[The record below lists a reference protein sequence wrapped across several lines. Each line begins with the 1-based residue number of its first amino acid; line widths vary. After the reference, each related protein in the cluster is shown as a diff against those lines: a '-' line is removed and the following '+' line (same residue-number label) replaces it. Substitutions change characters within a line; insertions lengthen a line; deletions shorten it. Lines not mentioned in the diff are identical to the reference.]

1 VRYTGVTARG
11 IISPIFRQGDNL
23 IEETCQ
29 ALLRASAAEGFS
41 VQDGDIIA
49 VTESVVARTQG
60 NYATL
65 DQMTADMAAKL
76 GGGSV
81 GIVFPILSR
90 NRFSLILK
98 AAAQSCKKL
107 YVQLSYPSDEVG
119 NALVSWETVDEKGIN
134 PYTDHFDEQG
144 FRAMFG
150 PTVHP
155 FTGVDYIEYYKSLGD
170 NVELLFSCDPTHIL
184 NYTDHVLCCD
194 VHTRHRTARRLR
206 RAGAQRVLTLD
217 NILTESVLGSGYN
230 PDYGLLGSNMATEQ
244 SVKLFPRDCQP
255 VVEGIQ
261 ARMMELTG
269 KRVEVLIYGDGCFKD
284 PVGGI
289 WEFADPVV
297 SPAFTSGL
305 SGTPNELKIKYFAD
319 NQLSELTGDALADA
333 MRQHI
338 LEKSE
343 DLTGSLAAQGTTPR
357 RYIDLIGSLSDL
369 ISGSGDR
376 GTPIIHI
383 QNYFTNYAVRR

>member
-1 VRYTGVTARG
+1 MTRALYRRNHRSVLPHLQA
-11 IISPIFRQGDNL
+11 GDNL
-23 IEETCQ
+23 LKRPVRRC
-29 ALLRASAAEGFS
+29 RASAAEIFGS
-41 VQDGDIIA
+41 GWRHHRRHRIGGG
-49 VTESVVARTQG
+49 SHQG

-155 FTGVDYIEYYKSLGD
+155 FTGVDYTEYYKALGTMW
-170 NVELLFSCDPTHIL
+170 SCCSPATPPTYL
-184 NYTDHVLCCD
+184 TTLTMCSAAMF
-194 VHTRHRTARRLR
+194 TPATARPEGCAGRGLSGAYPRQHPHRERSGQWLQPRLWAAGLEYGH
-206 RAGAQRVLTLD
+206 RAVGQA
-217 NILTESVLGSGYN
+217 IS
-230 PDYGLLGSNMATEQ
+230 
-244 SVKLFPRDCQP
+244 RDCQP

-284 PVGGI
+284 P
-289 WEFADPVV
+289 
-297 SPAFTSGL
+297 
-305 SGTPNELKIKYFAD
+305 
-319 NQLSELTGDALADA
+319 
-333 MRQHI
+333 
-338 LEKSE
+338 
-343 DLTGSLAAQGTTPR
+343 
-357 RYIDLIGSLSDL
+357 
-369 ISGSGDR
+369 
-376 GTPIIHI
+376 
-383 QNYFTNYAVRR
+383 